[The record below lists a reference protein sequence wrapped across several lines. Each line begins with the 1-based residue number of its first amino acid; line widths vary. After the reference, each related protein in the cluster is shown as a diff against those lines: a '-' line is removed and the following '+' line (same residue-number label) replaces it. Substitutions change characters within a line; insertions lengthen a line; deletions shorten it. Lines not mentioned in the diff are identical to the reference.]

1 MGKNTSVTLG
11 EHFDK
16 FIAEQVLDGRFG
28 SASEVIRAGLRIL
41 EEEESK
47 LAMLRSALNAGE
59 KSGLAE
65 NYSLNSIMHQLGRD

>member
-47 LAMLRSALNAGE
+47 LAMLRAALNAGE

-65 NYSLNSIMHQLGRD
+65 NYSLNNIMHQLGRD

>member
-47 LAMLRSALNAGE
+47 LAALRAAINAGE
-59 KSGLAE
+59 KSGFAE
-65 NYSLNSIMHQLGRD
+65 NYSLNSIMQKLDRD

>member
-1 MGKNTSVTLG
+1 MGKNTSFTLG
-11 EHFDK
+11 EHFNT
-16 FIAEQVLDGRFG
+16 FIAKQVLNGRFG
-28 SASEVIRAGLRIL
+28 SASEVIRAGLRML

-59 KSGLAE
+59 KSGFAE